1 MKIQEIKKLVLISLA
16 SDDLLVERLVLKG
29 GNAIELLESRTKSGI
44 SRASYDLDFSM
55 KDDFDSELQE
65 ISSRIKFLL
74 EQTFSEKNHTIID
87 YLFTL
92 RPGKIGD
99 NVKDFWGGYNIQ
111 FKVVTTDNYNKLSK
125 NFNELR
131 KTALPILPNNSPK
144 VEIEISKY
152 EYVEGKIEFELDGFI
167 IYLYSPHMLIFEK
180 LRAICQ
186 QHPEYKDIAPS
197 HSSRARARDFYDIYL
212 ICELHQ
218 VFPFSE
224 SDLDVCRA
232 IFDAK
237 RVPLSFIGL
246 IKTNSDIHSA
256 DWQSVVDTV
265 SVKEDI
271 KDFSHYLNFVITN
284 FGNLATL

>member
-1 MKIQEIKKLVLISLA
+1 MKIQEIKRLVLIALA

-29 GNAIELLESRTKSGI
+29 GNALELLESKKRSGI

-55 KDDFDSELQE
+55 KDDFDSELEE
-65 ISSRIKFLL
+65 ISDRIQFLL
-74 EQTFSEKNHTIID
+74 EQTFSERDHTIID
-87 YLFTL
+87 YSFTL

-99 NVKDFWGGYNIQ
+99 TVKDFWGGYNIQ
-111 FKVVTTDNYNKLSK
+111 FKIVTNGNYKKLSE
-125 NFNELR
+125 NISELR
-131 KTALPILPNNSPK
+131 KTAIPILPNNSPK

-152 EYVEGKIEFELDGFI
+152 EYVDGKIEFELDGFI

-186 QHPEYKDIAPS
+186 QHPEYKDIVPS

-218 VFPFSE
+218 VFPLSE
-224 SDLDVCRA
+224 SDRDVIRA

-246 IKTNSDIHSA
+246 IQTNSDIHRA

-265 SVKEDI
+265 SAKEEI
-271 KDFSHYLNFVITN
+271 KDFDYYLNFVISN
-284 FGNLATL
+284 FGNLANL